1 MAHSMNYFEFYNIPV
16 SFFPDQSLVRKI
28 FYEKSKAYHPDFYV
42 NEPEEKQE
50 EILQLSTLNNN
61 AFKVLSSPERCL
73 EYVLGLHGLISEGEK
88 YTLPQDF
95 LMEMMEINEALMEL
109 EFEPDAQAIARIRA
123 QVQEVQHTLDTALQ
137 NLLQHHD
144 REPGNQA
151 LLAEAKDIY
160 YRKKYVLRI
169 NDSLNKFAP

>member
-1 MAHSMNYFEFYNIPV
+1 MNYFEFYNIPV
-16 SFFPDQSLVRKI
+16 SFFPDQTLVRKI
-28 FYEKSKAYHPDFYV
+28 FYEKSKAYHPDFHV

-73 EYVLGLHGLISEGEK
+73 EYVLSLHGLISEGEK
-88 YTLPQDF
+88 HTLPQDF

-109 EFEPDAQAIARIRA
+109 EFEPDAQAIACIRA
-123 QVQEVQHTLDTALQ
+123 QMQEVQHTLDTALQ
-137 NLLQHHD
+137 NLLQRHD
-144 REPGNQA
+144 REPGNQD

-169 NDSLNKFAP
+169 NDSLNKFAT